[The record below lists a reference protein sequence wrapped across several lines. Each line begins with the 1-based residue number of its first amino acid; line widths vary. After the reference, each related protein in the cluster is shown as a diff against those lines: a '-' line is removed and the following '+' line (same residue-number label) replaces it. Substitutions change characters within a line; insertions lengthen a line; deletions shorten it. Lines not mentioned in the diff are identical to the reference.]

1 MYRPGQNPTSPFG
14 CNRRKSN
21 VSPFASADRR
31 KRVPE
36 SDGASP
42 GDNEGVVRLDA
53 EIRFRGGLDPW
64 LKEEVRRNLALGI
77 GCEFCSSLGAPA
89 PEKYDRK
96 ASLAVA
102 FSQLIFDNIHDLR
115 AIDDDQFSVLRE
127 EFSEP
132 AIVELICWA
141 LFLVAAQGFGAI
153 MKVRPANAMEVS
165 DYNDWRAAGSV
176 EAA

>member
-1 MYRPGQNPTSPFG
+1 MSRLSLAPIDGNVFQRAMGLRPEIMKAWF
-14 CNRRKSN
+14 
-21 VSPFASADRR
+21 D
-31 KRVPE
+31 
-36 SDGASP
+36 
-42 GDNEGVVRLDA
+42 LDA
-53 EIRFRGGLDPW
+53 EIRFRGELDPW

-153 MKVRPANAMEVS
+153 MKVRPANAREVR